1 LTNEAA
7 GGDQAEVLR
16 GHMYSFAAEHDVDLT
31 FVHTRGEVANELLRI
46 AKANSADLNAVRR
59 STKVRYRFA
68 GSLGRRLVGSREAP
82 IVVVVV
88 P

>member
-1 LTNEAA
+1 V

-16 GHMYSFAAEHDVDLT
+16 RHMYNFAAEHDVDLT

-46 AKANSADLNAVRR
+46 AKANSAD
-59 STKVRYRFA
+59 
-68 GSLGRRLVGSREAP
+68 
-82 IVVVVV
+82 VVV